1 MKELSFLMF
10 LVALLFGISVIV
22 RSIMY
27 GKHPDSS
34 YFYIPSQGMFNIIWG
49 SIFYI
54 GYGML
59 MYPETWVSYVLGV
72 GNGLLLFYAYF
83 LLRVKKFL
91 LSPEKKGAEYIRKY
105 LLKQLDKEQGRE
117 KKGEGYSY
125 KKCLKILGLPPYCE
139 VDSQEFATRFEQLT
153 RVEESGKLPHPY
165 LKEIIKKIAEA
176 RRKDSV

>member
-27 GKHPDSS
+27 GKHPDSC

-83 LLRVKKFL
+83 LTI
-91 LSPEKKGAEYIRKY
+91 SYTS
-105 LLKQLDKEQGRE
+105 LK
-117 KKGEGYSY
+117 
-125 KKCLKILGLPPYCE
+125 LGN
-139 VDSQEFATRFEQLT
+139 
-153 RVEESGKLPHPY
+153 
-165 LKEIIKKIAEA
+165 
-176 RRKDSV
+176 SV